1 MEQRKRRRH
10 RIGYSFLRPCRLRRK
25 KEVSVEISL
34 ILLKETV
41 KLFLIM
47 LMGFALIR
55 TGKLRSS
62 DGKALSVLLV
72 YLILPCVIIHS
83 FQVEPSEAVRRGLLF
98 AFCAA
103 VAVHALFILLTA
115 AFRPLFSLKAV
126 EQMALIYTNAGIL
139 VFPLVTALLGPDYLI
154 YPCAYAVVQLILLW
168 THGSCLLCGRGE
180 IHIRSIVCN
189 INILAI
195 CFGAALFLL
204 HISLP
209 PLIDQTLSSVGSMI
223 GPVGMLITGMAI
235 ADCDLKEI
243 FGKLHAYLP
252 VGLRL
257 VVYPVVLASVLA
269 LLGAASFID
278 DGKNI
283 LMIIFLAS
291 ITPTAAI
298 VTSMAALYDKDPVY
312 SAELCVLSTIL
323 SILTM
328 PALLFVFDKLI

>member
-1 MEQRKRRRH
+1 
-10 RIGYSFLRPCRLRRK
+10 
-25 KEVSVEISL
+25 
-34 ILLKETV
+34 
-41 KLFLIM
+41 M

-139 VFPLVTALLGPDYLI
+139 VFPLVTALLGTEYLI

-209 PLIDQTLSSVGSMI
+209 PLIDQTMGSVGSMI
-223 GPVGMLITGMAI
+223 GPVAPSV
-235 ADCDLKEI
+235 CS
-243 FGKLHAYLP
+243 
-252 VGLRL
+252 LRAWPL
-257 VVYPVVLASVLA
+257 
-269 LLGAASFID
+269 
-278 DGKNI
+278 
-283 LMIIFLAS
+283 
-291 ITPTAAI
+291 PTAI
-298 VTSMAALYDKDPVY
+298 
-312 SAELCVLSTIL
+312 
-323 SILTM
+323 
-328 PALLFVFDKLI
+328 

>member
-1 MEQRKRRRH
+1 MERRKRRRH
-10 RIGYSFLRPCRLRRK
+10 SIGYSFLRPRRLRRK

-98 AFCAA
+98 AFGAA
-103 VAVHALFILLTA
+103 VAVHALFIILTA

-139 VFPLVTALLGPDYLI
+139 VFPLVTALLGSDYLI

-243 FGKLHAYLP
+243 FGKLHVYLP

-257 VVYPVVLASVLA
+257 VVYPVVLAGVLA

-283 LMIIFLAS
+283 LMTIFLAS

-298 VTSMAALYDKDPVY
+298 VTSMASLYDKDPVY

-328 PALLFVFDKLI
+328 PALLFVFDKWI

>member
-1 MEQRKRRRH
+1 M
-10 RIGYSFLRPCRLRRK
+10 
-25 KEVSVEISL
+25 EISL

-139 VFPLVTALLGPDYLI
+139 VFPLVTALLGTEYLI

-168 THGSCLLCGRGE
+168 THGSCLLCGE
-180 IHIRSIVCN
+180 QAQVCARSRRHTV
-189 INILAI
+189 AEMQ
-195 CFGAALFLL
+195 AK
-204 HISLP
+204 
-209 PLIDQTLSSVGSMI
+209 ID
-223 GPVGMLITGMAI
+223 GML
-235 ADCDLKEI
+235 
-243 FGKLHAYLP
+243 
-252 VGLRL
+252 
-257 VVYPVVLASVLA
+257 
-269 LLGAASFID
+269 AAHFHSGQTD
-278 DGKNI
+278 
-283 LMIIFLAS
+283 
-291 ITPTAAI
+291 
-298 VTSMAALYDKDPVY
+298 
-312 SAELCVLSTIL
+312 
-323 SILTM
+323 
-328 PALLFVFDKLI
+328 